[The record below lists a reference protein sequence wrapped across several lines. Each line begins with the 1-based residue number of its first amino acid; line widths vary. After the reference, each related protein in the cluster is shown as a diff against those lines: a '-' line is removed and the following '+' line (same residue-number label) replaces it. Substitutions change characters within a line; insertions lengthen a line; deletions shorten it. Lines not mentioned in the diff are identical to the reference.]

1 MIIRVFQYCWG
12 CCTLNLTISAVVAP
26 LQHYVLLLGV
36 MSLLIALSHV
46 AAGHMSL
53 VRPGPARNA
62 IDRNLQ
68 LFKDNPWW

>member
-1 MIIRVFQYCWG
+1 MLYLKALVPKVDVPPNC
-12 CCTLNLTISAVVAP
+12 
-26 LQHYVLLLGV
+26 LQTQLR